1 MPTNDPATSAP
12 DDADPSASAP
22 GGRAR
27 RWAIRIVVAL
37 VALVA
42 LGYGAIWIYANFIND
57 PAEEL
62 TADDLRERLEAPADT
77 TSGDTAPGGT
87 ASGDTVTDDTAS
99 GNGTAADDTAPGDDA
114 DPADASA
121 ATTTTPPTTAA
132 DTGSSASEVDG
143 VWVAT
148 EASELGY
155 RVTEILFGVD
165 TEGVGRTNQV
175 TGSLTIEGTSVTAAA
190 FEVDM
195 ASVESD
201 DSRRDGQFRG
211 RLMTVVEY
219 PTATFVLT
227 EPIELGR
234 IPDQGEQIT
243 ADATGE
249 LTLRGVTNPV
259 TFPVTAQLQNDRIGV
274 LGNIRVVFADYG
286 IVNPSIA
293 GITTEDNGLLEF
305 VLVFERG

>member
-1 MPTNDPATSAP
+1 MT
-12 DDADPSASAP
+12 DPSTSDDTSDSGDVSGAR
-22 GGRAR
+22 GGSGR
-27 RWAIRIVVAL
+27 RWAIRVVVAI

-42 LGYGAIWIYANFIND
+42 LGYGAIWIYANVIND
-57 PAEEL
+57 PADEL
-62 TADDLRERLEAPADT
+62 TADDLRERLE
-77 TSGDTAPGGT
+77 
-87 ASGDTVTDDTAS
+87 
-99 GNGTAADDTAPGDDA
+99 
-114 DPADASA
+114 SA
-121 ATTTTPPTTAA
+121 ATTMPGDTDVPDAPADADRTVDEPTDAISDTTTTAEPPSTTAA
-132 DTGSSASEVDG
+132 ASPDVDG
-143 VWVAT
+143 TWIAT

-165 TEGVGRTNQV
+165 TQGVGRTNQV
-175 TGSLTIEGTSVTAAA
+175 TGSLTIDGTRVTAAD

-211 RLMTVVEY
+211 RLMTVAEY
-219 PTATFVLT
+219 PTATFELT

-234 IPDQGEQIT
+234 IPDEGEQIT
-243 ADATGE
+243 AEATGD
-249 LTLRGVTNPV
+249 LTLRGVTNTV

-274 LGNIRVVFADYG
+274 LGNIRIVFADYD

-305 VLVFERG
+305 VLVFERP

>member
-1 MPTNDPATSAP
+1 MPTNDPTTTGPDATASG
-12 DDADPSASAP
+12 DAESTPS
-22 GGRAR
+22 GGRGR
-27 RWAIRIVVAL
+27 RWAIRILVGV

-42 LGYGAIWIYANFIND
+42 LGYGAIWIYATFIND
-57 PAEEL
+57 PADEL
-62 TADDLRERLEAPADT
+62 TADDLRERLEDPVDPASGATPTTESSSDT
-77 TSGDTAPGGT
+77 TIPTEVTTPSTDSGGT
-87 ASGDTVTDDTAS
+87 SAPDVDT
-99 GNGTAADDTAPGDDA
+99 P
-114 DPADASA
+114 
-121 ATTTTPPTTAA
+121 
-132 DTGSSASEVDG
+132 EVDG
-143 VWVAT
+143 TWFAT
-148 EASELGY
+148 PASELGY

-175 TGSLTIEGTSVTAAA
+175 TGSLTIEGTQVVDAE
-190 FEVDM
+190 FDVDM

-234 IPDQGEQIT
+234 IPEEGEQIT
-243 ADATGE
+243 AEATGE

-259 TFPVTAQLQNDRIGV
+259 TFEVTAQLQNDRIGV
-274 LGNIRVVFADYG
+274 LGNIRIVFADYG

-305 VLVFERG
+305 VLVFERD